1 MAGGATGADGTGGV
15 GLGGA
20 GEVAGAEGVTGLASV
35 GAGTGE
41 AQPTNQINN
50 TASRAL
56 GASRANRLTVKDET
70 GEDNMWLI
78 LLEALGAGLLL
89 ALIVWWTMFS
99 GRPKD
104 DDTQDGR
111 DQD

>member
-1 MAGGATGADGTGGV
+1 
-15 GLGGA
+15 
-20 GEVAGAEGVTGLASV
+20 
-35 GAGTGE
+35 
-41 AQPTNQINN
+41 
-50 TASRAL
+50 
-56 GASRANRLTVKDET
+56 
-70 GEDNMWLI
+70 MWLI